1 MGVIVS
7 RESRYTC
14 NILTGCNP
22 DMEGKHETLDE
33 CEKKCKALPKSLGG
47 LLGYSGYNVEE
58 MYRPILQHMK
68 GGNTF
73 VYKDDGSVDIK
84 ADHHPDDSN
93 VVIIYSGSDPETNI
107 NLVVRKLRIKNLFI
121 HTLDVVH
128 RIGDNFL
135 HNCPSLISVTFLPMA
150 YVTTVGNKFL
160 SECRLLKIVD
170 FSGLNKLATVGNKW
184 LYECDALES
193 VICAN
198 MVSLEHIGESWLMRA
213 SKTGIRLDTKSLVFI
228 EYCKTWAVAYIVVNN
243 IYLMI
248 MPLPRICC
256 RPELPYNEDCPCH
269 RLMYD
274 VLERSA
280 PPLRET

>member
-33 CEKKCKALPKSLGG
+33 CEKKCKVLPKSLGG

-150 YVTTVGNKFL
+150 YVNTVGNKFL
-160 SECRLLKIVD
+160 SKCSLLKIVD
-170 FSGLNKLATVGNKW
+170 FSGLNKVLEVGDKW
-184 LYECDALES
+184 LSKCDVLALVS
-193 VICAN
+193 CAA
-198 MVSLEHIGESWLMRA
+198 MVSLKYIGPYWLEREN
-213 SKTGIRLDTKSLVFI
+213 KTGVKLDTKSPVFI
-228 EYCKTWAVAYIVVNN
+228 EYCKSWRVPYIVVNN
-243 IYLMI
+243 MYLMI
-248 MPLPRICC
+248 NPGNIRGW
-256 RPELPYNEDCPCH
+256 
-269 RLMYD
+269 
-274 VLERSA
+274 
-280 PPLRET
+280 

>member
-1 MGVIVS
+1 MHKDCLVANIKNKNIFMGVIVS

-14 NILTGCNP
+14 NILTGCIP

-84 ADHHPDDSN
+84 ADHYPDDSN

-121 HTLDVVH
+121 HTLDVVQ

-150 YVTTVGNKFL
+150 YVTIVGNRFL
-160 SECRLLKIVD
+160 SECSLLKIVD
-170 FSGLNKLATVGNKW
+170 FSGLNKVFKVGDKW
-184 LYECDALES
+184 LSKCDALALVS
-193 VICAN
+193 CAA
-198 MVSLEHIGESWLMRA
+198 MVSLKYIGANWLKRKN
-213 SKTGIRLDTKSLVFI
+213 KTGVKLDTKSPVFI
-228 EYCKTWAVAYIVVNN
+228 EYCTMWRVAYIVVNN
-243 IYLMI
+243 MYLMI
-248 MPLPRICC
+248 NPHGLRVYTYPIA
-256 RPELPYNEDCPCH
+256 
-269 RLMYD
+269 
-274 VLERSA
+274 RS
-280 PPLRET
+280 